1 MSIQFFQILIIHSYD
16 IETKIKLPVF
26 FILII
31 SKTSEIYNSVF
42 LNLKNILLN
51 KGFNIKLE
59 IFHSDF
65 KRAIINTFKNNFKNI
80 KFIGCYFHFVKSI

>member
-1 MSIQFFQILIIHSYD
+1 M
-16 IETKIKLPVF
+16 T
-26 FILII
+26 

-42 LNLKNILLN
+42 LNFKNILLN

-65 KRAIINTFKNNFKNI
+65 EKAIINDVKNYFTNI
-80 KFIGCYFHFVKSI
+80 KFIGYCFHFVKFI